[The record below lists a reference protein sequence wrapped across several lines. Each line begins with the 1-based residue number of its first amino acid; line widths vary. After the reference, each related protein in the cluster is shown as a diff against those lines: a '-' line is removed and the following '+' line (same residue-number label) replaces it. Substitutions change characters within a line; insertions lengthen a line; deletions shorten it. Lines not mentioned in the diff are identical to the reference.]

1 MGISSLREVEWG
13 DWRVKESEVIG
24 KLDVLGLPRNRE
36 MMPGRD
42 SRGSS
47 VHTDNDHDYD

>member
-1 MGISSLREVEWG
+1 MGMSSLREVEWG
-13 DWRVKESEVIG
+13 DLMVKEREVMG

-42 SRGSS
+42 SRGNS
-47 VHTDNDHDYD
+47 VHTDNDHNYD